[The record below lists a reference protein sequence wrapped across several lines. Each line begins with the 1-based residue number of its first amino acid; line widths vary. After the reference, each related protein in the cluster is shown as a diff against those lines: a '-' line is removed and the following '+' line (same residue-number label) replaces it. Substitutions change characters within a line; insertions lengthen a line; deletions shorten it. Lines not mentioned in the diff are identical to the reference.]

1 MSRTHLRCN
10 AQVGDVGGLFGYGSP
25 PVAEAPDRKWHV
37 VSLRLSG
44 EVLPIDGLEARL
56 GITPTFVNA
65 QGTPR
70 RPPAAGLTLDLY
82 PPPG

>member
-1 MSRTHLRCN
+1 
-10 AQVGDVGGLFGYGSP
+10 
-25 PVAEAPDRKWHV
+25 V

-44 EVLPIDGLEARL
+44 EALPIDGLEAQL

-65 QGTPR
+65 KGTPR
-70 RPPAAGLTLDLY
+70 RPPSAGLTLDLY